1 MNRGLRLART
11 SRRDQNQGVQNRIGR
26 AREIKAPYLKSHCE
40 IFLCAATGYETL
52 EIVLP
57 LLS

>member
-1 MNRGLRLART
+1 MNTSLRLART
-11 SRRDQNQGVQNRIGR
+11 SSRDQNQGVQNRIGR

-40 IFLCAATGYETL
+40 IFLCVATGYV